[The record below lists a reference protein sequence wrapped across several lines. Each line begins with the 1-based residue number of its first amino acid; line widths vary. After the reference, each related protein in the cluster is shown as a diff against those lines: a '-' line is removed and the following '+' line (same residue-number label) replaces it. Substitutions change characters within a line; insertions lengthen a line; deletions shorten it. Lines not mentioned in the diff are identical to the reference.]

1 MARAPLRSALLLVA
15 AAVFTLQ
22 SAFVSGPVASQRAAT
37 TAPQDLL
44 SAATVAGVSALGAAP
59 AFAEELPPDE
69 IYNRKVLEAGSY
81 VLIFSAFL
89 VGLVIYQA
97 RKLVEN
103 KWLN

>member
-1 MARAPLRSALLLVA
+1 MARTPIRSALLLAAIVA
-15 AAVFTLQ
+15 LGLRT
-22 SAFVSGPVASQRAAT
+22 AFVSSPAAASQVASSNNGF
-37 TAPQDLL
+37 L
-44 SAATVAGVSALGAAP
+44 SAAGVASGLVAAAP

-97 RKLVEN
+97 R
-103 KWLN
+103 